1 MDQLGSIW
9 DGFMS
14 FLDNL
19 FTMNLVGDQSISDY
33 VTLESILGVIGNVV
47 LAFIILMIG
56 LSIARWVS
64 RKIRLSAEKRKD
76 LDNTLFKFLGS
87 IARYV
92 ILGFTFLF
100 ILNTFGIQT
109 TSIVAAVGA
118 AGLAVGLALQGTLSN
133 MAAGVM
139 IIIFRPFREGD
150 FVSIA
155 NGEMGTVKEISIN
168 YTEIASIGNVQIII
182 PNSDVWGNTIH
193 NYSVYPH
200 RQAEWTFGVSYD
212 ASLAKT
218 EEVIRNTLLAD
229 GRTRSDSDIMVKV
242 NNLGDSSVDFL
253 VRAWVSS
260 DDYFGYQADMKRA
273 VKEALDEAGIE
284 IPYPHRTVTMTNWA
298 GSNG

>member
-1 MDQLGSIW
+1 MDQLQSIW
-9 DGFMS
+9 NGFTS
-14 FLDNL
+14 FLNNL

-33 VTLESILGVIGNVV
+33 VTLDSILGIVGDVV
-47 LAFIILMIG
+47 LAFIILMVG
-56 LSIARWVS
+56 LTISRWVS
-64 RKIRLSAEKRKD
+64 RKIRRNAEKRKD

-118 AGLAVGLALQGTLSN
+118 AGLAVGLALQGALSN

-150 FVSIA
+150 FVSIS

-168 YTEIASIGNVQIII
+168 YTELASIGNVQIIV

-193 NYSVYPH
+193 NYSVYPN

-212 ASLAKT
+212 ASLAKA
-218 EEVIRNTLLAD
+218 EEVIRNTLTND
-229 GRTRSDSDIMVKV
+229 SRTKDDADIMVKV

-260 DDYFGYQADMKRA
+260 GDYFAYQADMKRA

-298 GSNG
+298 GNES